1 MFIYICLYVHSMLF
15 IAEIC
20 LCEAVSVS
28 ASSWANIQALSI
40 CSAQTDTCPVGKSP
54 HRGGRRGQQY
64 HLADVS
70 SGTMISEVI
79 G

>member
-1 MFIYICLYVHSMLF
+1 MLF

-20 LCEAVSVS
+20 LCEAMSVS

>member
-1 MFIYICLYVHSMLF
+1 MLF

-20 LCEAVSVS
+20 LCGAVSVS
-28 ASSWANIQALSI
+28 ASSWTNIQALSTS
-40 CSAQTDTCPVGKSP
+40 SAQTDTCPVGKSP
-54 HRGGRRGQQY
+54 HRGGRRGQHY

>member
-1 MFIYICLYVHSMLF
+1 MLF

-20 LCEAVSVS
+20 LCGAVSVS
-28 ASSWANIQALSI
+28 ASSWTNIQAPSTS
-40 CSAQTDTCPVGKSP
+40 SAQTDTCPVSKSP

>member
-1 MFIYICLYVHSMLF
+1 MLF

-20 LCEAVSVS
+20 LCGAVSVS
-28 ASSWANIQALSI
+28 ASSWTNIQALSTS
-40 CSAQTDTCPVGKSP
+40 SAQTDTCPVGKSP

-70 SGTMISEVI
+70 SGTMISKVI